1 MAESL
6 LLDKRR
12 LRASFENAADTYDAA
27 AVLQREIADRLLAR
41 LDVVRLNPKDILD
54 VGCGTGYD
62 MHHLS
67 KRYPRARI
75 IGIDI
80 AAAMARRAH
89 RNRSRWT
96 RLFGRE
102 SFCCGDAE
110 NIPLASSAV
119 DMVASNLTLQW
130 CNPLTVFTEARRI
143 LRPGGLLMFTTFGP
157 DTLRELR
164 EAWRAA
170 DDGTHVHGF
179 IDMHDLGDMLVHA
192 GFSDPVMDM
201 ERFTLTYGD
210 VTAVMSDLKQ
220 LGAHNVAM
228 TRARGLTGKGR
239 FARFRAAYEAQ
250 SRDGKIPATYEAVY
264 GHAWVPEA
272 KQEFSREGMAV
283 IPVNRIGRRST

>member
-12 LRASFENAADTYDAA
+12 LLASFENAADTYDAA

-80 AAAMARRAH
+80 AEAMARRAH

-110 NIPLASSAV
+110 NMPLASAAV
-119 DMVASNLTLQW
+119 DMVVSNLTLQW
-130 CNPLTVFTEARRI
+130 C
-143 LRPGGLLMFTTFGP
+143 
-157 DTLRELR
+157 
-164 EAWRAA
+164 
-170 DDGTHVHGF
+170 
-179 IDMHDLGDMLVHA
+179 
-192 GFSDPVMDM
+192 
-201 ERFTLTYGD
+201 
-210 VTAVMSDLKQ
+210 
-220 LGAHNVAM
+220 
-228 TRARGLTGKGR
+228 
-239 FARFRAAYEAQ
+239 
-250 SRDGKIPATYEAVY
+250 
-264 GHAWVPEA
+264 
-272 KQEFSREGMAV
+272 
-283 IPVNRIGRRST
+283 